1 MSDDTIV
8 ISEVREFEDRISLE
22 SRLVLL
28 VLSRNFFGR
37 SFVVDSLPTV
47 VGRHDDCDFVIRDPY
62 MSNRHFRLDGD
73 DDGMVM
79 ITDLHSSNFTYLNER
94 RLTEAST
101 ILYGD
106 RILAGETIFR
116 LFMEEELKIDN
127 RKKSL

>member
-1 MSDDTIV
+1 MSKDTIV
-8 ISEVREFEDRISLE
+8 ISEVREFEDRVSIE

-28 VLSRNFFGR
+28 ILSSNFFGR
-37 SFVVDSLPTV
+37 SHVVEQLPTV
-47 VGRHDDCDFVIRDPY
+47 VGRHPDCDFQIEDPF

-73 DDGMVM
+73 DDGMVV

-94 RLTEAST
+94 RLTEESN

-106 RILAGETIFR
+106 RILAGETIVR
-116 LFMEEELKIDN
+116 LFMEEELQIDT

>member
-1 MSDDTIV
+1 VSNDTIV
-8 ISEVREFEDRISLE
+8 ISEVREFEDRVSIE

-28 VLSRNFFGR
+28 ILSSNFFGR
-37 SFVVDSLPTV
+37 SHVVEKLPTV
-47 VGRHDDCDFVIRDPY
+47 VGRHPDCDFQIADPF

-73 DDGMVM
+73 DDGMVV

-94 RLTEAST
+94 RLTEESS

-106 RILAGETIFR
+106 RILAGETILR
-116 LFMEEELKIDN
+116 LFMEEELQIDT